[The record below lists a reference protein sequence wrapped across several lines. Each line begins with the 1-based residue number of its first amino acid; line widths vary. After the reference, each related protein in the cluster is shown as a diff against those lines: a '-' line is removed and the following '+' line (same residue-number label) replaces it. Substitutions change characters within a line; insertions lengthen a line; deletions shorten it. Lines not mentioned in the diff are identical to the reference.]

1 MALPIILLASRTCKS
16 GTNATRKGTWFKGLK
31 IRGVRIPPLLVAV
44 VAYIVLA
51 AACNV
56 GLFEHSSLTTHAVTS
71 P

>member
-1 MALPIILLASRTCKS
+1 MFKS
-16 GTNATRKGTWFKGLK
+16 LK
-31 IRGVRIPPLLVAV
+31 IGRVRIPPLLVAV
-44 VAYIVLA
+44 LAYVLLA